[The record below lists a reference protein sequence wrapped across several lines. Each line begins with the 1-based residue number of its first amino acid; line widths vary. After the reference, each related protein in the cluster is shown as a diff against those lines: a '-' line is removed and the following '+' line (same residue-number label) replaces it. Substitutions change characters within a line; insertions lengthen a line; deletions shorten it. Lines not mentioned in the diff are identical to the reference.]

1 MFRRTHLFRPS
12 LVLVF
17 VFAVVAAVYPQRNVL
32 WEPVDIRS
40 RNLFLG
46 PGGTAMRP
54 NLRRVHFIQKETSGN
69 NLKYRIRDASGR
81 VWIAKIADES
91 QPETAAVRLLWGI
104 GYKSEVNYLVPVL
117 RIPGKGTFRN
127 VRLEA
132 RPANVKR
139 LGNWYWEENPFVG
152 TNELQ
157 GLKIMMALV
166 NNWDLKAT
174 NNEIF
179 GVGGER
185 QYVISD
191 LGSSF
196 GKLAVSSKPLL
207 NRIGRSVN
215 RPDHYVE
222 SDFIKGRTPEGFL
235 DFAYKGNKAGIFDN
249 VTLQQGQWLAA
260 LLNQLSDRQI
270 SDAFRAARYSPS
282 EIRALTRTV
291 RSRIKELS
299 RPGPAIAEN

>member
-1 MFRRTHLFRPS
+1 MFNWTTFFRS
-12 LVLVF
+12 ALALVF
-17 VFAVVAAVYPQRNVL
+17 IIAVDAAVYPQRNVL
-32 WEPVDIRS
+32 WERVDIPS

-46 PGGTAMRP
+46 PGGSQMRP

-81 VWIAKIADES
+81 IWIAKIADES

-139 LGNWYWEENPFVG
+139 LGNWHWEENPFVG

-179 GVGGER
+179 GVGDER

-215 RPDHYVE
+215 RPEHYVE
-222 SDFIKGRTPEGFL
+222 SDFIKGRTPDGFI
-235 DFAYKGNKAGIFDN
+235 DFAYKGNKRGIFED
-249 VTLQQGQWLAA
+249 VTVEHGQWLAA
-260 LLNQLSDRQI
+260 LLMQLSDKQI
-270 SDAFRAARYSPS
+270 ADAFRAARYSPS
-282 EIRALTRTV
+282 QVRLLTRAV
-291 RSRIKELS
+291 RYRTEELT
-299 RPGPAIAEN
+299 RPGPPIAEN

>member
-1 MFRRTHLFRPS
+1 MFSFRS
-12 LVLVF
+12 AFILVLVL
-17 VFAVVAAVYPQRNVL
+17 ALAAAVFPQQNVL
-32 WEPVDIRS
+32 WEPVNIAR

-46 PGGTAMRP
+46 PGGSAMRP
-54 NLRRVHFIQKETSGN
+54 NLRRVTFIKKETSGN

-104 GYKSEVNYLVPVL
+104 GYKSEINYLVPVI

-179 GVGGER
+179 GVGSER
-185 QYVISD
+185 HYVISD

-215 RPDHYVE
+215 RPDHYID
-222 SDFIKGRTPEGFL
+222 SKFIKGRTPEGFL
-235 DFAYKGNKAGIFDN
+235 DFAYKGNKAGLLDN
-249 VTLQQGQWLAA
+249 VTVEHGQWLAA
-260 LLNQLSDRQI
+260 LLSQLSDRQI

-282 EIRALTRTV
+282 QVRALTRAV
-291 RSRIKELS
+291 RSRINELS
-299 RPGPAIAEN
+299 RPGAPIAEN